1 MSTHTTTNLGRM
13 AWDAAERFAPQP
25 GEPLD
30 TKNVYFN
37 GYMVGLSEGFAMFRD
52 QYLVEKQSTEEVIAS
67 YQAKEILTINQAS
80 ENAKRAAHDWRL
92 RLAALVSV
100 GARIDKIVAWLKS
113 PEDKEEPLPPKEPLL
128 GDGGEGMPG
137 V

>member
-1 MSTHTTTNLGRM
+1 MTTTTNLGRM

-37 GYMVGLSEGFAMFRD
+37 GYMVGLSEGYAMFR
-52 QYLVEKQSTEEVIAS
+52 QEYLREKETTETIIAS

-80 ENAKRAAHDWRL
+80 ENAKRAAHDWKL
-92 RLAALVSV
+92 RLAALVSM
-100 GARIDKIVAWLKS
+100 GARLDKIVTWLKS
-113 PEDKEEPLPPKEPLL
+113 PEDPEQPTLPEEPLL
-128 GDGGEGMPG
+128 GEGPG
-137 V
+137 AT